1 MATELEILELII
13 LIIAI
18 SIDYLIGIL
27 MLKRTLN
34 AELRATRRYFG
45 GATGFFFIHATC
57 RLFYMLQSL
66 FFREQI
72 VLYNI
77 ATILGLASLTV
88 FLFAI
93 ESTILPKARHVFS
106 IYGFIGII
114 TMIILIGDTTRYM
127 GLRPMI
133 WVQYFTV
140 PVLGAV
146 ITLIYF
152 THIFKSTES
161 VRNHFILMTISI
173 LLLEISELGNSYLAH
188 QLFPW
193 SDFAAPIIMLV
204 GLILIYV
211 AIIKYYKIDA
221 N

>member
-1 MATELEILELII
+1 MADEINQIELII
-13 LIIAI
+13 LIIVI
-18 SIDYLIGIL
+18 SIDYLIGLL
-27 MLKRTLN
+27 MLKRTIK
-34 AELRATRRYFG
+34 TDSKVTKRYFG

-57 RLFYMLQSL
+57 RLFYMIHS
-66 FFREQI
+66 FFLRDQI
-72 VLYNI
+72 LIYNI

-93 ESTILPKARHVFS
+93 ESTILPRAKHVFS

-114 TMIILIGDTTRYM
+114 AMIILMGDTSRYL
-127 GLRPMI
+127 GLRPII

-146 ITLIYF
+146 ITFIYF
-152 THIFKSTES
+152 THIFKSTEN